1 MPLDRKSDSAL
12 PRHIAIVMD
21 GNGRW
26 AQKRGLPRI
35 AGHKAGAESVKR
47 VIKACKEKGIGALTL
62 WAFSTENWGRPSDEV
77 QYLMSLF
84 RSTIEKAKND
94 VHKNNIR
101 FRVIGGRK
109 ELDSTLQNVIEEAE
123 KLTENNTGLNVTIA
137 LNYSGR
143 WDLTQAMQKIASH
156 IEKREMSSADINPE
170 LIRSYLSLADLPEP
184 DLFIRTSGEIRISNY
199 FLWQLAYTELYFT
212 PVFWPAFTEAEL
224 DKALEEYVTRQR
236 RFGLTAEQIEAKQK

>member
-1 MPLDRKSDSAL
+1 MPLDTKADPEL

-26 AQKRGLPRI
+26 AQRRGLPRI

-77 QYLMSLF
+77 QYLMNLF

-94 VHKNNIR
+94 LHKNNIR
-101 FRVIGGRK
+101 FRVIGGRE
-109 ELDSTLQNVIEEAE
+109 ELDSSLRDVIEGAE

-143 WDLTQAMQKIASH
+143 WDLTQAMQKIALH
-156 IEKREMSSADINPE
+156 VEKGELSSADISPE
-170 LIRSYLSLADLPEP
+170 LIRSYLSLSGLPEP
-184 DLFIRTSGEIRISNY
+184 DFFIRTSGEIRISNY

-212 PVFWPAFTEAEL
+212 SVYWPAFNESEL
-224 DKALEEYVTRQR
+224 DKALEEYAKRQR